1 MRLVLAAISILFIA
15 SCAKQGEPQVKLAA
29 RAFDKKLSLEEL
41 MHAIPNDASEEDS
54 IRLAE
59 TFINNWL
66 REQVVLTYAERN
78 LTEEQKIF
86 EKQIEDYRKSL
97 LIYAYEN
104 QLINQ
109 KLDTLISDE
118 EIEAYY
124 NANSDNFQLRDYIVR
139 VKFAVVDAGIPK
151 MKKFR
156 KAFLSDDPDSL
167 TELDELCQE
176 YKAACFSEDSIWLYF
191 NDLLKDIPME
201 VYDTESFL
209 KKNKNIE
216 FEGEN
221 RVYFL
226 TIKDYKLK
234 DNVSPL
240 SFERDNIKA
249 IILNTR
255 KVELLTKMR
264 NDIFNDAIQKKDAE
278 IMVP

>member
-1 MRLVLAAISILFIA
+1 MRFLSAIA
-15 SCAKQGEPQVKLAA
+15 SLFVLFSCTNQEEKTVQLAA
-29 RAFDKKLSLEEL
+29 RAFDKELSMEAL
-41 MHAIPNDASEEDS
+41 MQAIPDDASEEDS
-54 IRLAE
+54 LRLAE
-59 TFINNWL
+59 TFINNWI

-78 LTEEQKIF
+78 LSEEQKMF

-109 KLDTLISDE
+109 KLDTLVTDK
-118 EIEAYY
+118 EIEDYY
-124 NANSDNFQLRDYIVR
+124 NANLDNFQLKDYIVR

-151 MKKFR
+151 IKKFR
-156 KAFLSDDPDSL
+156 KAFLSEDPEDL
-167 TELDELCQE
+167 YELEEYCQE
-176 YKAACFSEDSIWLYF
+176 YKAACFTEDSVWLYF

-221 RVYFL
+221 RLYFL

-240 SFERDNIKA
+240 SFERENIRA
-249 IILNTR
+249 ILLNIR
-255 KVELLTKMR
+255 KMELLTQMR
-264 NDIFNDAIQKKDAE
+264 NDLFNEAIRNKDVE
-278 IMVP
+278 IMEP

>member
-1 MRLVLAAISILFIA
+1 MRILPVIA
-15 SCAKQGEPQVKLAA
+15 LFTFLFSCKNEENNTVQLAA
-29 RAFDKKLSLEEL
+29 RAFDKELSMDAL
-41 MHAIPNDASEEDS
+41 MHAIPDDATEEDS
-54 IRLAE
+54 LRLAE
-59 TFINNWL
+59 TFINNWI

-78 LTEEQKIF
+78 LSEDQKMF

-109 KLDTLISDE
+109 KLDTLVTEE
-118 EIEAYY
+118 EIENYY
-124 NANSDNFQLRDYIVR
+124 NTNLDNFQLKDYIVR

-151 MKKFR
+151 LKKFR
-156 KAFLSDDPDSL
+156 KAFLSEDANAL
-167 TELDELCQE
+167 YELEGYCQE
-176 YKAACFSEDSIWLYF
+176 YKAACFTEDSVWLYF

-240 SFERDNIKA
+240 SFERENIRA
-249 IILNTR
+249 ILLNIR
-255 KVELLTKMR
+255 KVELLTQMR
-264 NDIFNDAIQKKDAE
+264 NDLFNEAIRNKDVE
-278 IMVP
+278 IMEP